1 VTDDLRPDV
10 QPLAAS
16 RLHDVESLT
25 NAALSHLDEQNPA
38 AILLERVRKLLAAER
53 TALAVH
59 SMIAQEDRQ
68 AAIAL
73 HRSLLPDGL
82 PRVPGLGFSARY
94 VTGSGN
100 VGGDWYDVFVLPDGK
115 VGIVVGDVAGS
126 GLPAAVIMGRM
137 RSSLRSYVLQTSDP
151 ATALGLLDRKIQYFE
166 ANAMATVLYG
176 VYAPETG
183 ELTVSCA
190 GHMPPV
196 LVTPAADRG
205 SAELLPVPADLPIG
219 VADDPERRALTIT
232 IPRGGLLCCYT
243 DGLVE
248 RRGEHLDEGFGRL
261 TRTLESLP
269 WTSPAGD
276 PSSRAEAACATVMGS
291 LIGDASAADDVA
303 LLMAQRSPEES

>member
-1 VTDDLRPDV
+1 MTDDRRPDAP
-10 QPLAAS
+10 PLAAS

-25 NAALSHLDEQNPA
+25 NAALSHLDEKNPA
-38 AILLERVRKLLAAER
+38 AVLLERVRKLLAAER

-59 SMIAQEDRQ
+59 SMIAREDRQ

-82 PRVPGLGFSARY
+82 PRVPGLGLSARY

-137 RSSLRSYVLQTSDP
+137 RSSLRSYVLQASDP

-166 ANAMATVLYG
+166 ADAMATVLYG
-176 VYAPETG
+176 VYAPGTG

-196 LVTPAADRG
+196 LVVPTADRV
-205 SAELLPVPADLPIG
+205 SAELLPVHPDLPIG
-219 VADDPERRALTIT
+219 VADAPERRALTIT
-232 IPRGGLLCCYT
+232 VPRGGLLCCYT

-248 RRGEHLDEGFGRL
+248 RRGEHIDEGFGRL
-261 TRTLESLP
+261 TRALESLA
-269 WTSPAGD
+269 WTSPASD

-291 LIGDASAADDVA
+291 LVGDATATDDVA
-303 LLMAQRSPEES
+303 LLMAQRS